1 MQLTQLEYLIAV
13 EKYGSISRAARE
25 LYTSQ
30 SSISTSI
37 KTLETELGVELLR
50 RGTKGVHITAEGQYI
65 LENAKIICRH
75 MDDIKDVRGR
85 ISGKVRGN
93 VTVGGDGYCY
103 MNILGNTAVNL
114 KEHYPDISVAL
125 KGNNQR
131 QILSEL
137 SDGSLDLGIFQINQF
152 NEKYVR
158 AKVEYS
164 QLTSWDILKSHLV
177 VGVGGQHPLYGRDQ
191 VSLEDMMPYE
201 IATGFVRAE
210 DLVYWSL
217 FCEMRKRGYTKSI
230 TCLGD
235 VGVSRLYT
243 IKRNC
248 IQLVPRVSLDMT
260 NPLFSTPLYPIEM
273 DQRYDLKYLLVYR
286 EESFGQ
292 PQELFLDEVLRYL
305 EPYQDTE

>member
-37 KTLETELGVELLR
+37 KTLETELGVEVLR

-65 LENAKIICRH
+65 LENAKIICQH
-75 MDDIKDVRGR
+75 MEDIKAVRER
-85 ISGKVRGN
+85 ISGAVRGN
-93 VTVGGDGYCY
+93 VTVGGDGYGC

-114 KEHYPDISVAL
+114 KDRYPEISVAL
-125 KGNNQR
+125 KGGNQR

-158 AKVEYS
+158 AKVEYA

-177 VGVGGQHPLYGRDQ
+177 VGVSPQHPLYGRTE
-191 VSLEDMMPYE
+191 VTLEDMMPYE

-217 FCEMRKRGYTKSI
+217 FCEMRKKGYTKSI

-248 IQLVPRVSLDMT
+248 IQLVPRVSLEMT
-260 NPLFSTPLYPIEM
+260 NPYSI
-273 DQRYDLKYLLVYR
+273 
-286 EESFGQ
+286 
-292 PQELFLDEVLRYL
+292 LRCIRL
-305 EPYQDTE
+305 R

>member
-25 LYTSQ
+25 MYTSQ

-50 RGTKGVHITAEGQYI
+50 RGSKGVHITPEGQYI
-65 LENAKIICRH
+65 LENAKIICEHADAVR
-75 MDDIKDVRGR
+75 DVREKMA
-85 ISGKVRGN
+85 GKVRGTI
-93 VTVGGDGYCY
+93 VAGGDGYCC
-103 MNILGNTAVNL
+103 MNILGNTTVNL
-114 KEHYPDISVAL
+114 KEKYPEVQVSL
-125 KGNNQR
+125 RGSNQR
-131 QILSEL
+131 HMLREV
-137 SDGSLDLGIFQINQF
+137 SDGGMDLGIFQINQF

-158 AKVEYS
+158 AKLEYG
-164 QLTSWDILKSHLV
+164 QLTSQDILKSHLV
-177 VGVGGQHPLYGRDQ
+177 VGVSKQHPLYGREK
-191 VSLEDMMPYE
+191 VTLEDMMPYE

-217 FCEMRKRGYTKSI
+217 FGEMRKRGYAQSI

-248 IQLVPRVSLDMT
+248 IQLVPLVSLDMT
-260 NPLFSTPLYPIEM
+260 NHLFSTPLYPIEI
-273 DQRYDLKYLLVYR
+273 DQRYELKYLFAYR
-286 EESFGQ
+286 EEAFGQ
-292 PQELFLDEVLRYL
+292 LQELFLDEALRYL
-305 EPYQDTE
+305 EPYRTME